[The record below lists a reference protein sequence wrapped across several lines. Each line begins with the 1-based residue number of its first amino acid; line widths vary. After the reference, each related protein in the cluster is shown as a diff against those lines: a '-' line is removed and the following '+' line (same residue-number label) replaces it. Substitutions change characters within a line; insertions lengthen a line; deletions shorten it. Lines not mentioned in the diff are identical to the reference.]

1 MFKPEYNAHIV
12 IVELAGGGKAYAFQH
27 EDGTFYQIDTF
38 EPLPGDAEV
47 ISYTDTVAAYN
58 MVGNTVTE
66 FSTFILQENIVSDD
80 DEWVV

>member
-1 MFKPEYNAHIV
+1 MTKPEYNAHIV
-12 IVELAGGGKAYAFQH
+12 IVELADGGKAYAFRH
-27 EDGTFYQIDTF
+27 DDGTFYELDSF

-58 MVGNTVTE
+58 MVGNTVIG
-66 FSTFILQENIVSDD
+66 FSTFILQENIVEPD